1 MSASEKMAQENVA
14 AVAENG
20 KGNGAVAKLP
30 TFSILK
36 PHLIVEAPHAADA
49 ISFYKRVFGAE
60 EIAKSH
66 HPKRKADQ
74 ELPLILHA
82 HLKFGAAEV
91 MVCDETEEAGAEVK
105 SPVALKGTSV
115 ILHLETDDVD
125 AAVKLAV
132 EAGATVTEEVAERP
146 WGQRYGK
153 VKDPYGF
160 VWSFAT
166 TIKESAVAEDHAQA

>member
-1 MSASEKMAQENVA
+1 MSQENVP

-20 KGNGAVAKLP
+20 KGNGAAAKLP
-30 TFSILK
+30 TFSTLK

-82 HLKFGAAEV
+82 HLKFGSAEV
-91 MVCDETEEAGAEVK
+91 MVCDEAEEAGADVK

-115 ILHLETDDVD
+115 ILHLETDDVEV
-125 AAVKLAV
+125 AFKRAVD
-132 EAGATVTEEVAERP
+132 AGATVTEEISERS

-160 VWSFAT
+160 VWSLAT
-166 TIKESAVAEDHAQA
+166 PIKEPAVPEDHAQA

>member
-1 MSASEKMAQENVA
+1 MAQENVA

-91 MVCDETEEAGAEVK
+91 MVCDETEEAGAEYAFSSLLVF
-105 SPVALKGTSV
+105 SLISSHF
-115 ILHLETDDVD
+115 LFS
-125 AAVKLAV
+125 
-132 EAGATVTEEVAERP
+132 
-146 WGQRYGK
+146 Y
-153 VKDPYGF
+153 
-160 VWSFAT
+160 
-166 TIKESAVAEDHAQA
+166 SAVNISI